1 MTFWLLL
8 TTLMTLMLTAVTAYH
23 LASVRASRKMLAQA
37 EAYFD
42 DNPEAMLLLD
52 GGGVVRRFNHSA
64 ELLFD
69 ASQFTVING
78 SISLLLSP
86 TDRSRI
92 AQAMES
98 RLDLA
103 DARGCLR
110 ETCQGRTPAG
120 ETFPLQLHGRRLTAD
135 GEPMLLIV
143 VRDLTPERRVK
154 DALQRYVSQ
163 LLETKQALQQ
173 HNLQLE
179 QLVDRRTDELR
190 LAKEAAEE
198 ANAAKGDFLANM
210 SHELRTPLHGILSF
224 ARFGVQKVES
234 AERAK
239 LGQYFTRIVAAGNTL
254 LKLLNELLDLSK
266 MEAGL
271 LTLDCAPVDLCDV
284 LDCISDEYASL
295 IREKRL
301 ELALTIGDRPAMVF
315 GDRDRLTQ
323 VVRNLFNNAVKFSPE
338 GGTIDVCIAV
348 TDGAAVFSIRDQGPG
363 IPADEAAAV
372 FEKFVQAKSNRNGT
386 GGTGLGLAICKQI
399 VSLHGGDIRVVSTAG
414 GACLQ
419 VALPRLLP
427 QQTSDELEHEPT
439 LRSGRLAAVGGIE

>member
-1 MTFWLLL
+1 
-8 TTLMTLMLTAVTAYH
+8 
-23 LASVRASRKMLAQA
+23 
-37 EAYFD
+37 
-42 DNPEAMLLLD
+42 
-52 GGGVVRRFNHSA
+52 
-64 ELLFD
+64 
-69 ASQFTVING
+69 
-78 SISLLLSP
+78 
-86 TDRSRI
+86 
-92 AQAMES
+92 
-98 RLDLA
+98 
-103 DARGCLR
+103 
-110 ETCQGRTPAG
+110 
-120 ETFPLQLHGRRLTAD
+120 
-135 GEPMLLIV
+135 
-143 VRDLTPERRVK
+143 
-154 DALQRYVSQ
+154 
-163 LLETKQALQQ
+163 
-173 HNLQLE
+173 
-179 QLVDRRTDELR
+179 
-190 LAKEAAEE
+190 
-198 ANAAKGDFLANM
+198 
-210 SHELRTPLHGILSF
+210 
-224 ARFGVQKVES
+224 
-234 AERAK
+234 
-239 LGQYFTRIVAAGNTL
+239 L

-271 LTLDCAPVDLCDV
+271 LTLDCAPVDLRDV

-295 IREKRL
+295 FREKRL